1 MALETDAELMLR
13 VKAGDEAS
21 FDLLL
26 EKYRTPVMKFIQRMV
41 QNSAVAEELAQEVF
55 LRVYRARAGYEPSA
69 RFTTWLFR
77 IATHIALNSVRDHR
91 KERNVDSIDG
101 DPGSQDRPES
111 APLDLGDKRETIEQY
126 LVESSEVREIRGAVH
141 ALPAKQRA
149 AVLMHKYHD
158 LDYKQIAEALECSE
172 SAVKSLLFRAYE
184 TLRQRLIHFAAPSA
198 GEMGKATGKGR

>member
-1 MALETDAELMLR
+1 MAIETDAELMLR
-13 VKAGDEAS
+13 VKAGDGAS

-77 IATHIALNSVRDHR
+77 IATHIALNSVRDNR

-101 DPGSQDRPES
+101 DPGSQD
-111 APLDLGDKRETIEQY
+111 
-126 LVESSEVREIRGAVH
+126 
-141 ALPAKQRA
+141 
-149 AVLMHKYHD
+149 
-158 LDYKQIAEALECSE
+158 
-172 SAVKSLLFRAYE
+172 
-184 TLRQRLIHFAAPSA
+184 
-198 GEMGKATGKGR
+198 